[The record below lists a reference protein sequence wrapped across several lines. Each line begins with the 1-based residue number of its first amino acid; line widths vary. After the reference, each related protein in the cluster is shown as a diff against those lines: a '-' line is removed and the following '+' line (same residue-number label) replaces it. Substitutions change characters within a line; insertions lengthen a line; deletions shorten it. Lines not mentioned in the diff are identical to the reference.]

1 MRLSF
6 DGLQILVFGNRERF
20 HDEAVRVVVAACG
33 VQEPARG
40 YKASDCQAALPD
52 NQLPGIGVHPVGV
65 LVEVALHAVYLH
77 RLVDV
82 ARNHP
87 VVVPFFRQVLVIV
100 VCALVGEEQRTPD
113 IAFDGVLV
121 GRQGEEKL
129 VETLHVRFGFHRA
142 VLRHV
147 LRESQHQALA
157 VIEDINLLPLFLG
170 EAVRVPHGKARYQCA
185 QADEYQRKE
194 PDLPEARFD
203 VVQ

>member
-1 MRLSF
+1 
-6 DGLQILVFGNRERF
+6 LQIPVLVNRERF

-40 YKASDCQAALPD
+40 YKASDRQAAFPD
-52 NQLPGIGVHPVGV
+52 NKLPGIGSHLVGV
-65 LVEVALHAVYLH
+65 LVEVAFHAVNLH

-87 VVVPFFRQVLVIV
+87 VVVALFRQVLVIV
-100 VCALVGEEQRTPD
+100 ERTPVGEEQGASD
-113 IAFDGVLV
+113 VSLDGVLV
-121 GRQGEEKL
+121 GREREKEF
-129 VETLHVRFGFHRA
+129 VETLHVRFRFNRS

-147 LRESQHQALA
+147 LRECQHQALA
-157 VIEDINLLPLFLG
+157 VVEDVYLLPLLLG
-170 EAVRVPHGKARYQCA
+170 EAVRVPYGKARNQCA

-203 VVQ
+203 VR

>member
-1 MRLSF
+1 M
-6 DGLQILVFGNRERF
+6 QIPVLVNRERF
-20 HDEAVRVVVAACG
+20 HDEAVRVVVAPCG

-40 YKASDCQAALPD
+40 DKASDRQAAFPD
-52 NQLPGIGVHPVGV
+52 NKLPGIGSHLVGV
-65 LVEVALHAVYLH
+65 LVEVAFHAVNLH

-82 ARNHP
+82 ARNDT
-87 VVVPFFRQVLVIV
+87 VVVALFRQVLVV
-100 VCALVGEEQRTPD
+100 VERIPVGEEQG
-113 IAFDGVLV
+113 AFDVSLDGVLV
-121 GRQGEEKL
+121 GREREKEFM
-129 VETLHVRFGFHRA
+129 ETLHVRFRFNRS

-157 VIEDINLLPLFLG
+157 VVEDINLLPLFLG

>member
-6 DGLQILVFGNRERF
+6 DGLQILVLRDGERF

-33 VQEPARG
+33 VQEPACG
-40 YKASDCQAALPD
+40 YKASDRQAAFPD
-52 NQLPGIGVHPVGV
+52 NQLPGIGVHPVRV

-87 VVVPFFRQVLVIV
+87 VVVPFFRQVLVII

-121 GRQGEEKL
+121 GREREEKL
-129 VETLHVRFGFHRA
+129 METLHVRFRLSPSSFSIFVTSTSGVFP
-142 VLRHV
+142 
-147 LRESQHQALA
+147 
-157 VIEDINLLPLFLG
+157 INPSVPL
-170 EAVRVPHGKARYQCA
+170 
-185 QADEYQRKE
+185 
-194 PDLPEARFD
+194 
-203 VVQ
+203 